1 MAQAFGGASRSLGG
15 MCSWYR
21 AMSTS
26 QTQAPTLG
34 NATRHRVDSV
44 HELVDRRNVG
54 KIRFSYEKEKKRES
68 NQELWL
74 RLREWCVCTGK
85 KKTCWRKECMLILYL
100 RVGNAW
106 GYEYALR

>member
-1 MAQAFGGASRSLGG
+1 
-15 MCSWYR
+15 
-21 AMSTS
+21 MSTS

-74 RLREWCVCTGK
+74 RVREWCMCTGK
-85 KKTCWRKECMLILYL
+85 KNVLEEGVHAYTISARGKCMGL
-100 RVGNAW
+100 RVCST
-106 GYEYALR
+106 LDLDLL